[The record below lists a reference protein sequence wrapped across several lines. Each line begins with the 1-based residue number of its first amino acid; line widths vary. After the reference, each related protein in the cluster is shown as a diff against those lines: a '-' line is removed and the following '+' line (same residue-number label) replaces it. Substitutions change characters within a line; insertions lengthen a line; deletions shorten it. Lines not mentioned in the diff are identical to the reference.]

1 MSNPRRDFLGWLG
14 ATTVFAAAGA
24 PLAARETAG
33 ASDAP
38 LSPIDNKWDISWV
51 DRIQTKHRAVFDSP
65 EISEGMGLY
74 RALIWRDN
82 FKAVYG
88 TDAKEMNPVLV
99 IRHSAIPLV
108 MNDAYWARFQVGK
121 EVKMK
126 DPKTKKWFVK
136 NPMRAADP
144 GTPDEW
150 ADYNLEGLMKSG
162 GVVLA
167 CNLAFQMVIHNFMQ
181 KEKLSHPDAEKVA
194 KEHLIP
200 GVILQPSGVFAV
212 LRAQQAGC
220 GYIMAS

>member
-14 ATTVFAAAGA
+14 ATTVFASAGA
-24 PLAARETAG
+24 PLAARETAD
-33 ASDAP
+33 ASHAP
-38 LSPIDNKWDISWV
+38 LNPVDDKWDVSWV
-51 DRIQTKHRAVFDSP
+51 DRIQAKHRAVFDSP

-74 RALIWRDN
+74 RTMMWRYQ

-88 TDAKEMNPVLV
+88 TEPKEMNPVLV
-99 IRHSAIPLV
+99 IRHSAIPLA
-108 MNDAYWARFQVGK
+108 MNDAYWAKFQVGK

-126 DPKTKKWFVK
+126 DPKTKKWYLR
-136 NPMRAADP
+136 NPVRVTDP
-144 GTPDEW
+144 GTPPEW
-150 ADYNLEGLMKSG
+150 ADASLEGLMGSG
-162 GVVLA
+162 GLVLA

-181 KEKLSHPDAEKVA
+181 KEKLTHPDATKVA